1 MSTQTQTLPANPINE
16 EQRQAYKEKVRAKID
31 KLNAQIDQISAET
44 REKAADANVN
54 YQKTLDDL
62 YAQRDA
68 LMGKWQDL
76 QQSSEAAWE
85 ELQAGLEKSW
95 NELVN
100 TFEKAKQ
107 QF

>member
-1 MSTQTQTLPANPINE
+1 MSNQTQTPNFTSK
-16 EQRQAYKEKVRAKID
+16 EQRQAYQEKVQAKID
-31 KLNAQIDQISAET
+31 QLDAQIDQLSAQA

-54 YQKTLDDL
+54 YQKTLNEL
-62 YAQRDA
+62 HSQRDA

-85 ELQAGLEKSW
+85 ELQVGLEASW

-100 TFEKAKQ
+100 TFEKAKK